1 MVNIISP
8 RTAVLPR
15 PVWAEH
21 THNIIR
27 IFIHARTNVQDLGV
41 KNGRPLAFT
50 KSLLNKD
57 GLNKYTFKSN

>member
-1 MVNIISP
+1 
-8 RTAVLPR
+8 
-15 PVWAEH
+15 
-21 THNIIR
+21 
-27 IFIHARTNVQDLGV
+27 LGV